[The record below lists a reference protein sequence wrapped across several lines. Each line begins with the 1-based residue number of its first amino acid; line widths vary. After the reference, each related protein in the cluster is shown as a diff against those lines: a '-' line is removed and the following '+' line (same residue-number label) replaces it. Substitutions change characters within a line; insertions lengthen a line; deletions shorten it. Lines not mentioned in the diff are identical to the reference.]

1 MNRPAVNVGTIG
13 HIDIGI
19 GGGGKSSLCRA
30 LLAAAAMAGL
40 LHNAPPAVL
49 PTRRPEF
56 EPGFDLND
64 CLNDAGNRAQRKAR
78 KADRRARLQDLQ
90 RAAVTGK

>member
-1 MNRPAVNVGTIG
+1 MSRAVNVGTIG
-13 HIDIGI
+13 HMGM
-19 GGGGKSSLCRA
+19 GGVSSVARS

-40 LHNAPPAVL
+40 LHNAPPTVM

-78 KADRRARLQDLQ
+78 KADRKRRLQDLQ
-90 RAAVTGK
+90 RAAVTG